1 MVTRLKV
8 MCYNLENF
16 FLLSDVDLTFEHLK
30 LDPIRW
36 QRLSTSI
43 YDNKPLQKLIW
54 IQKII
59 QEMNPD
65 ILMLSEVGGYES
77 LKNFNHLFLN
87 NGYLIALSEGNSDRN
102 IDVGYLIKKDLGFY
116 FDLHSNKNRPLHFL
130 YPHEIPPSHLP
141 APALQSHKFSRDV
154 AELHL
159 FTDNKEKP
167 FLIFLL
173 THLKS
178 RLDPEGIDAQGY
190 LRRKAEL
197 ESLVEIYNELK
208 AQHPQAGFCVGGDF
222 NGNATITPPSNLPY
236 DSEFNALFTK
246 TDLADICSLSGLT
259 PEQSATYYQVMRG
272 QRTEARQL
280 DYCFVSSNLKPL
292 LNKDSVTV
300 YRYRDSL
307 GVPYDPPKTM
317 EEKQS
322 FPSDHYPLFF
332 EIQNLD
338 SIL

>member
-1 MVTRLKV
+1 MASRLKV

-16 FLLSDVDLTFEHLK
+16 FLLSDVELTSEHLK

-54 IQKII
+54 IQKLI
-59 QEMNPD
+59 QETNPD
-65 ILMLSEVGGYES
+65 VLMLSEVGGHES
-77 LKNFNHLFLN
+77 LKNFNRLFLN
-87 NGYLIALSEGNSDRN
+87 NSYLIALTEGNSDRN
-102 IDVGYLIKKDLGFY
+102 IDVGYLVKKDLGIY
-116 FDLHSNKNRPLHFL
+116 FDLYSNKNRPLHFL
-130 YPHEIPPSHLP
+130 YPHEIPPAHLP
-141 APALQSHKFSRDV
+141 PPTIQSHKFSRDV

-159 FTDNKEKP
+159 FTTDREKP

-178 RLDPEGIDAQGY
+178 RLDPEGIDNQGF

-208 AQHPQAGFCVGGDF
+208 SKHPQAYFCVGGDF
-222 NGNATITPPSNLPY
+222 NGNATITPPNTLPY
-236 DSEFNALFTK
+236 DSEFNSLFTK
-246 TDLADICSLSGLT
+246 TDLLDVCSLSGLNL
-259 PEQSATYYQVMRG
+259 EQSATYYQVMRG

-280 DYCFVSSNLKPL
+280 DYCFISNNLKPL
-292 LNKDSVTV
+292 LDKASVKV
-300 YRYRDSL
+300 YRYLDSH
-307 GVPYDPPKTM
+307 GIPYDPPKTM

-322 FPSDHYPLFF
+322 FPSDHYPLLF
-332 EIQNLD
+332 EIKNLD